1 MESRNESKIN
11 EYPDVIPYASILKII
26 EQMEKN
32 ICKIDSG
39 NGQGT
44 GFFCKIPFPDLNNII
59 PVFIT
64 NNHVIDQNILNSK
77 DKKISIYIK
86 GEKDKKL
93 IELDDRMK
101 YTNKDYDITII
112 EIKEQD
118 NLKNFLEL
126 DDIIIND
133 IIHDNNLNI
142 EYEKETLYVIQYPKG
157 KLSVSYGI
165 LQNIF
170 EDKRYEFQHK
180 CCTDIGS
187 SGSPILNL
195 NNKIIGIHKQGCDKY
210 NIGTFLNEPI
220 KEFIRE
226 NYNKM
231 LIKKFNK
238 KYRIDIKDIQINEL
252 NLCSKNFGNEA
263 LIDLCK
269 IKFNELKNLNLSKNS
284 ISDIKILEKAKLE
297 NLIKLDLSFNK
308 ISDINVLAKINFREL
323 KILNLSNNDISDINV
338 LDKIKIA
345 KLETLDFTHNKI
357 SDINILEK
365 VNMKELKKLDLYFN
379 KITKF
384 EVLKKLKFLKSEI
397 IHLEKITTSD
407 NNKNVIITNNEANMN
422 MKNMNMMNLM
432 NNFDMMNYNMNMM
445 NNINMMKNNMNMM
458 NRMNMTNKMYMM
470 NMMNGMN
477 TIDDIRA
484 KSRLEKEFSLCSKDD
499 ELKHIGC
506 TFQLENNNY
515 FIWRV
520 SMMGAKDSPYE
531 GGIFTIRI
539 KFPPDYPKH
548 GPDFRFLNRI
558 YHLHVYIDHDPIGR
572 IANNYINEWM
582 TCGSVMDKPIY
593 GVKQALFDI
602 FCSFYYQL
610 PTDCCPLSMEYEYRD
625 NYNEFSKKA
634 KEWTRKYAIKKLFI

>member
-1 MESRNESKIN
+1 M
-11 EYPDVIPYASILKII
+11 
-26 EQMEKN
+26 
-32 ICKIDSG
+32 
-39 NGQGT
+39 
-44 GFFCKIPFPDLNNII
+44 
-59 PVFIT
+59 
-64 NNHVIDQNILNSK
+64 
-77 DKKISIYIK
+77 
-86 GEKDKKL
+86 

-133 IIHDNNLNI
+133 IIHDNNFNI

-187 SGSPILNL
+187 SGSPVLNL

-345 KLETLDFTHNKI
+345 KLEILDFTHNKI

-422 MKNMNMMNLM
+422 MK
-432 NNFDMMNYNMNMM
+432 
-445 NNINMMKNNMNMM
+445 NMNMM

-539 KFPPDYPKH
+539 TFPRNYPKY

-582 TCGSVMDKPIY
+582 TCGRVMDKPIY

-602 FCSFYYQL
+602 FCSFYYQNG
-610 PTDCCPLSMEYEYRD
+610 DCNSRDIYYEYRD

-634 KEWTRKYAIKKLFI
+634 KEWTRKYAIKKIFI